1 VYSNSLSFPLTT
13 HGYYLKKNYT
23 AMPRKPTRKSTS
35 RRVTTNT
42 SVVQPTLH
50 TTNLNTQ
57 FQIPTTHSTIQIPAP
72 LLTPQQQL
80 NIHDALSYLDK
91 VKASFHDDPRV
102 YNQFLDIMK
111 DFKSRNI
118 DTQGVITRVTILFRD
133 HPALVQ
139 DFNTFLPPGY
149 QIVYLTDKEDDPDSV
164 KVVTPYGDR
173 FVYVGDKRRDE
184 DGCHMDHW

>member
-1 VYSNSLSFPLTT
+1 ISQENPTELGSLE
-13 HGYYLKKNYT
+13 
-23 AMPRKPTRKSTS
+23 RKSFLQVHVAVKEALARLLIGLSVSPRTS
-35 RRVTTNT
+35 ITCVN
-42 SVVQPTLH
+42 VLFI
-50 TTNLNTQ
+50 NIIITQ
-57 FQIPTTHSTIQIPAP
+57 FFGG
-72 LLTPQQQL
+72 LTA
-80 NIHDALSYLDK
+80 NA

-149 QIVYLTDKEDDPDSV
+149 QIVYLMDKEDDPDSV